1 MNRAKCILLLLPL
14 LYLTSCFYS
23 IDKNIGESSEYSKEE
38 IEDAVA
44 VVENNYKE
52 FLTVGRPITLIF
64 DQEIS
69 DRVLKDYS
77 DDYKK
82 ELIVLSSDIRTKLVS
97 GALSPLS
104 IYKDY
109 YWILEKDKN
118 SWRII
123 QGNFLN

>member
-1 MNRAKCILLLLPL
+1 MNRVKWILLLLPL
-14 LYLTSCFYS
+14 VFLTSCFYS
-23 IDKNIGESSEYSKEE
+23 IDKKIGESNEYSKEE

-44 VVENNYKE
+44 VVKNDYKE
-52 FLTVGRPITLIF
+52 FLTVGRPVILIF

-82 ELIVLSSDIRTKLVS
+82 DLIVLNSDIRTKLFS
-97 GALSPLS
+97 GSLSPLS

-109 YWILEKDKN
+109 YWILEKEKN
-118 SWRII
+118 NWRII
-123 QGNFLN
+123 QGDFLN

>member
-1 MNRAKCILLLLPL
+1 MNRAKWILLLLPL